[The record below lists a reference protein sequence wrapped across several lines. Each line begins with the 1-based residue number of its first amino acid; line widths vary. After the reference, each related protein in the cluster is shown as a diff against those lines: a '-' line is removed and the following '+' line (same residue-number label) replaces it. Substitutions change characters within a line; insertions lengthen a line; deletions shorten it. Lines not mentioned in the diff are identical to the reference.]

1 MHSKK
6 DWEPWDIRAELGK
19 KGYTLSKL
27 ARENGLSRTS
37 PSQAFRRPWARME
50 RLIAEKI
57 GVSPAEIWPSR
68 YGKGESARS
77 PQKREKK
84 KYRIKKAPAMDNAC
98 LGDCEADK

>member
-6 DWEPWDIRAELGK
+6 DWETWDIRAALGK

-50 RLIAEKI
+50 QLIAEKI

-68 YGKGESARS
+68 YRQGA
-77 PQKREKK
+77 PKRDAKKRAGK
-84 KYRIKKAPAMDNAC
+84 KYQSKKEPAMDIAF
-98 LGDCEADK
+98 LAGCEVDK